1 MKKTILIILMTLF
14 VGTVEA
20 QHQQTSYVFASFK
33 FTGATN
39 VMASTAFS
47 HPLEG
52 YSTMLSGELEGF
64 LFLNEAVALRV
75 RGGIGYGPSNTEF
88 GQTMVGGG
96 AGVIVSTRDGAPY
109 GFVELRPR
117 WDLGGTTLAYSQSHS
132 TFFVTTIIGVG
143 LNRPITKQL
152 WLSGEMGFSQ
162 NLTIHSTNEDILR
175 DESSCFL
182 TVGIRY
188 LINYE
193 GE

>member
-1 MKKTILIILMTLF
+1 MRKIFFIILMTLF

-20 QHQQTSYVFASFK
+20 QHQQTSYVFTSLSI
-33 FTGATN
+33 TGATN

-52 YSTMLSGELEGF
+52 YSTMLSGEMEVF
-64 LFLNEAVALRV
+64 LFLNEAIALRI

-88 GQTMVGGG
+88 KQTMLGGG
-96 AGVIVSTRDGAPY
+96 AGVVVSTRDGAPY

-117 WDLGGTTLAYSQSHS
+117 WDFGGTTLAYSPSHS
-132 TFFVTTIIGVG
+132 TFFIGTIIGVG

-162 NLTIHSTNEDILR
+162 NLTIHSTNEDMLR
-175 DESSCFL
+175 DESACF
-182 TVGIRY
+182 VRIGIRY

-193 GE
+193 EE

>member
-1 MKKTILIILMTLF
+1 MKKILFIILITLF
-14 VGTVEA
+14 MGTVEA
-20 QHQQTSYVFASFK
+20 QHQQTSYVFASLK

-64 LFLNEAVALRV
+64 LFMNEAVALRV

-88 GQTMVGGG
+88 EQTMVGC
-96 AGVIVSTRDGAPY
+96 GVGVVVSTRDGAPY
-109 GFVELRPR
+109 GFVEFRPR
-117 WDLGGTTLAYSQSHS
+117 WDLSGTTLAYSQSHS
-132 TFFVTTIIGVG
+132 IFFLSTIIGVG
-143 LNRPITKQL
+143 WNRPITKQL

-162 NLTIHSTNEDILR
+162 NLTIHSTNENTLR
-175 DESSCFL
+175 DESACFL

>member
-1 MKKTILIILMTLF
+1 MKKIFFIILMTLF

-20 QHQQTSYVFASFK
+20 QHQQTSYVFASLK
-33 FTGATN
+33 LTGATN
-39 VMASTAFS
+39 VMASTSFS

-64 LFLNEAVALRV
+64 LFLNEVVALRI

-88 GQTMVGGG
+88 GQTMVGC
-96 AGVIVSTRDGAPY
+96 GVGVVVSTRDGAPY
-109 GFVELRPR
+109 GFVEFRPR
-117 WDLGGTTLAYSQSHS
+117 WDLSGTTLAYSQSHS
-132 TFFVTTIIGVG
+132 IFFLSTIIGVG
-143 LNRPITKQL
+143 WNRPITKQL

-162 NLTIHSTNEDILR
+162 NLTIHSTNENTLR
-175 DESSCFL
+175 DESACFL